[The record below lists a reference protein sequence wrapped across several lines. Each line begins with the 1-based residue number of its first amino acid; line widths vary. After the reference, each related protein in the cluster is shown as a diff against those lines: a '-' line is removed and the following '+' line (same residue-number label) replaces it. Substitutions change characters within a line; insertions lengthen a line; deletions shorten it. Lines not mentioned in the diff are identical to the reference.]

1 MPSPIIIRHLQLVK
15 PTVQHRVQQ
24 RVMIPDVL
32 KYSLRLESIHV
43 QNVIQQSWSTTCDVI
58 IRTADIQVTSQTN
71 YKNCRKARVISLLS
85 GSDVAVYNHV
95 YDIVIHSPVC
105 LAVKISIV
113 AQTLR

>member
-43 QNVIQQSWSTTCDVI
+43 QNVIRSHRVPH
-58 IRTADIQVTSQTN
+58 VTSL
-71 YKNCRKARVISLLS
+71 YALLT
-85 GSDVAVYNHV
+85 Y
-95 YDIVIHSPVC
+95 
-105 LAVKISIV
+105 
-113 AQTLR
+113 R